1 MSLSNMIKS
10 SLAGI
15 ETRSV
20 NLFTEKKGEKGVFF
34 YQKHYKFFK
43 CE

>member
-20 NLFTEKKGEKGVFF
+20 NLFTEKKGEKGVFLS
-34 YQKHYKFFK
+34 KTL
-43 CE
+43 